1 MDISL
6 PFNPEVTQISSIIL
20 VISMK
25 RKKYNPELHTYIY
38 VILV

>member
-1 MDISL
+1 MDTLL

-25 RKKYNPELHTYIY
+25 RKEYNFELYICIY